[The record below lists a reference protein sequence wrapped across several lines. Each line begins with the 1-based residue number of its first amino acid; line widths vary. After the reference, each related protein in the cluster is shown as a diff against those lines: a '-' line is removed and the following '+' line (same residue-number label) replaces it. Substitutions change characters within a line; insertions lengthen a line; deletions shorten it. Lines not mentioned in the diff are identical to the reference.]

1 MDIIGGLT
9 AAKIAIDI
17 AKELRSIDRSLD
29 EATYKLKLA
38 DLTSALADTQL
49 ALAEAKVKVGELESK
64 LDVLANGEV
73 CPKCRT
79 GRLDLTEKR
88 GLAMGGLHSF
98 GVEEWKYSCNNSGCD
113 FSTKH
118 MNDPQSLIPKLI
130 AKR

>member
-1 MDIIGGLT
+1 MDIIGGLS

-49 ALAEAKVKVGELESK
+49 ALAEAKIKVGDLETK
-64 LDVLANGEV
+64 LNVLVNGEV

-88 GLAMGGLHSF
+88 GLVFGGLSNY
-98 GVEEWKYSCNNSGCD
+98 GVEEWKYTCNNPECD

-118 MNDPQSLIPKLI
+118 MHDPQSLIPKFI